1 MADAAPAPTPTT
13 NQPSAQPSGGGPA
26 EPATQRPAATAGQPA
41 APAPRKVTLKIRG
54 QPRELD
60 EESVHAYAQKALAGE
75 DGLAS
80 LAQQRKELEAQ
91 QQAWKAEQER
101 IKTDTAAF
109 LEKAGL
115 NPKEWAA
122 KYVLEQFGGEEGQPL
137 TPEQEE
143 LRALKAEKAEREKRD
158 QATAEQA
165 KQERLKKQALA
176 KGQQY
181 RQKFAAALGE
191 MGVAEGDPSIPG
203 IIVRMAADQQRA
215 EEEGIDL
222 PHKALAE
229 MALAS
234 IQKEQAT
241 AWGRLSG
248 DALLSALGPDLEAK
262 ATAAIVAKFKRQRA
276 EQGQPPATATAPADG
291 RARDEQGRYITTA
304 PVSRERTEYERRLGL
319 VEKGR

>member
-1 MADAAPAPTPTT
+1 MADAAPAA
-13 NQPSAQPSGGGPA
+13 SIAPA
-26 EPATQRPAATAGQPA
+26 GAPATGAPPAPVSDPAKTPAPTGTEQPA
-41 APAPRKVTLKIRG
+41 APALRKVTLTIRG
-54 QPRELD
+54 QKREYD
-60 EESVHAYAQKALAGE
+60 EDVVHAYAQKAAAGE

-80 LAQQRKELEAQ
+80 LAQQRKEFEAQ
-91 QQAWKAEQER
+91 QQAWRAEQER
-101 IKTDTAAF
+101 LKTDTAAF

-122 KYVLEQFGGEEGQPL
+122 RYVLEQYGGEEGQPL

-158 QATAEQA
+158 KAAAEQA
-165 KQERLKKQALA
+165 KQERLRKQALA

-203 IIVRMAADQQRA
+203 IIVRMAADQQQA

-222 PHKALAE
+222 PPKALAE
-229 MALAS
+229 MALGAM
-234 IQKEQAT
+234 QKEQAT

-276 EQGQPPATATAPADG
+276 EQGQPPPTATPTSE
-291 RARDEQGRYITTA
+291 RTRDEHGRYASTA
-304 PVSRERTEYERRLGL
+304 PVSRERMDYERRLGL
-319 VEKGR
+319 VK